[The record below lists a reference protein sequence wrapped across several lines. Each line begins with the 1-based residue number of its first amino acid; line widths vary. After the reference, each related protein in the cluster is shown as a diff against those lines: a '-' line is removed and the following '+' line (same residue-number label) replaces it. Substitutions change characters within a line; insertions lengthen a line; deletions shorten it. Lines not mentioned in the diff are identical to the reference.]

1 MKQTKKW
8 EWYLPAEDLSTI
20 YKELGYNVTSQ
31 DISKVKDDE
40 KRTKERKKLTRGKHG
55 TQTVQR
61 IVVCRSPQ
69 RESWWFPLVSMG
81 RRQIHFSDGQGE
93 KNLQSIL
100 RREEIERR
108 EKREERRDRE
118 KRSREEIERRN

>member
-40 KRTKERKKLTRGKHG
+40 KRTKERKEGRGVDHQKKK
-55 TQTVQR
+55 
-61 IVVCRSPQ
+61 VCR
-69 RESWWFPLVSMG
+69 
-81 RRQIHFSDGQGE
+81 
-93 KNLQSIL
+93 
-100 RREEIERR
+100 
-108 EKREERRDRE
+108 
-118 KRSREEIERRN
+118 